1 MSLIRLQFALLWA
14 ARGTWAVIAFTLL
27 LVITAM
33 GFGGWVQNPSHILFT
48 GWIALLLHAVAMFV
62 LMVSQ
67 NEAKYEYFVGLNQAR
82 AFQKAQ
88 TAVFI
93 CSQIPIILI
102 WGLVFGIMTDTWL
115 NMGYI
120 CIVMIL
126 FCTICAEA
134 VFGNLQTHLQTVPK
148 CRRLALLLVV
158 AGPWVLTAWI
168 LGWIAAEFICIPQ
181 QSFCTSCLPVLGLG
195 GLGFFQW
202 WIGRQT

>member
-14 ARGTWAVIAFTLL
+14 ARGTWAVIAFVLL
-27 LVITAM
+27 LAVTAL
-33 GFGGWVQNPSHILFT
+33 GFGGWLQTSSHLLFT
-48 GWIALLLHAVAMFV
+48 GWLVLLLHAVAMFV
-62 LMVSQ
+62 LMASQ
-67 NEAKYEYFVGLNQAR
+67 NDAKYEYFIGLNQAR

-88 TAVFI
+88 TVVFI
-93 CSQIPIILI
+93 CSQIPVVSL
-102 WGLVFGIMTDTWL
+102 WGLIFGTMTKTWL
-115 NMGYI
+115 DMGYI

-134 VFGNLQTHLQTVPK
+134 VFGNLQMHLQTVPK
-148 CRRLALLLVV
+148 SRRLALLLVV

-168 LGWIAAEFICIPQ
+168 LGWIATEFIWAPQ
-181 QSFCTSCLPVLGLG
+181 KSFFTCCLPILGLG